1 MRSDTKNP
9 LPARTITRFLSSV
22 AETHPVVPEHFR
34 LEDIISK
41 SCRRKR
47 RKYRQTPRVSG
58 TTPEIPWYWSKPED

>member
-9 LPARTITRFLSSV
+9 LPARTITRFLFSV
-22 AETHPVVPEHFR
+22 AETSPTVPEHFR
-34 LEDIISK
+34 LEAIISK

-47 RKYRQTPRVSG
+47 RQTPRISG

>member
-22 AETHPVVPEHFR
+22 AETRPAVLEHFR
-34 LEDIISK
+34 LEAIISK
-41 SCRRKR
+41 SSRRKR
-47 RKYRQTPRVSG
+47 RQTPRISG